1 MRIPTK
7 VLERR
12 AFTKKEE
19 EEEEEE
25 EKRRKKDERFCAHQ
39 KYVII

>member
-12 AFTKKEE
+12 AFTKK